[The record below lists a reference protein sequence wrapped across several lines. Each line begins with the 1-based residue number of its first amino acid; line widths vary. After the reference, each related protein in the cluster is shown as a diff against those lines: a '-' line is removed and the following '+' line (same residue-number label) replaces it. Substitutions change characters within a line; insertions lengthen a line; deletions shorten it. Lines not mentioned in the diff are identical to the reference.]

1 MLLCRRF
8 QMDKNIILE
17 AIKKAR
23 ENSKKRKFSQ
33 SFDLI
38 VNLKNI
44 NLKKAG
50 DSVDTFLTLPFGRGK
65 KIRVCALVDAQLAKQ
80 AKEICD
86 KIILLEDFNKYQD
99 KKILKE
105 LSREF
110 DFFIGQADLMSKIAT
125 TFGKVLGTAGK
136 MPNPKAGCIVPG
148 NANLKLL
155 YEKLQKTVRMQTKNE
170 AIIKCIIGNEN
181 MKDEDVA
188 ENILFAYNSLL
199 HSLPQEKN
207 NLKEALLKSTMGK
220 PIALEDKK

>member
-1 MLLCRRF
+1 MF
-8 QMDKNIILE
+8 I
-17 AIKKAR
+17 
-23 ENSKKRKFSQ
+23 
-33 SFDLI
+33 
-38 VNLKNI
+38 
-44 NLKKAG
+44 
-50 DSVDTFLTLPFGRGK
+50 TLPFGRGK
-65 KIRVCALVDAQLAKQ
+65 KTKVCALVDAQLAKQ
-80 AKEICD
+80 AKESCD

-99 KKILKE
+99 KKILKK

-125 TFGKVLGTAGK
+125 TFGKVLGIAGK

-170 AIIKCIIGNEN
+170 AIIKCIIGNES

-188 ENILFAYNSLL
+188 ENVLFAYNSLL

-207 NLKEALLKSTMGK
+207 NLKEALLKLTMGK

>member
-1 MLLCRRF
+1 
-8 QMDKNIILE
+8 MDKNIILE

-125 TFGKVLGTAGK
+125 TFGKVLGIAGK

-220 PIALEDKK
+220 PIALEDKKWEKHT

>member
-1 MLLCRRF
+1 
-8 QMDKNIILE
+8 MDKSIILE
-17 AIKKAR
+17 AIKKIR

-50 DSVDTFLTLPFGRGK
+50 DSVDMFITLPFGRGK
-65 KIRVCALVDAQLAKQ
+65 KTKVCALVDAQLAKQ
-80 AKEICD
+80 AKESCD

-99 KKILKE
+99 KKILKK

-125 TFGKVLGTAGK
+125 TFGKVLGIAGK

-170 AIIKCIIGNEN
+170 AIIKCIIGNES

-188 ENILFAYNSLL
+188 ENVLFAYNSLL

-207 NLKEALLKSTMGK
+207 NLKEALLKLTMGK